1 MFCAERKGSYMT
13 QRMLNALE
21 ENPIIAAAKDDESLV
36 KALQSS
42 CRVVFLLYGN
52 LMTVA
57 GLVKQVQAA
66 GKLAFVH
73 MDLIEGLSSKEI
85 AVDSLKAMA
94 GPEGIISTR
103 AGQIRRARHLGM
115 MTVQRFFIIDSM
127 SLRGMQS
134 QLKTG
139 KPDFVEVLPGLM
151 PRVITDVVQI
161 TEAPLIASGLIQ
173 YKDEVVAALRAGA
186 AAISTTAAA
195 VWEL

>member
-1 MFCAERKGSYMT
+1 MK
-13 QRMLNALE
+13 QRMLDALE
-21 ENPIIAAAKDDESLV
+21 ENPIIAAAKDDDSLTE
-36 KALQSS
+36 ALASS

-52 LMTVA
+52 LMTVT
-57 GLVKQVQAA
+57 GLVKRTQAA

-103 AGQIRRARHLGM
+103 AAQIRRARHLGLL
-115 MTVQRFFIIDSM
+115 TVQRFFVIDSM
-127 SLRGMQS
+127 SLRGLQS
-134 QLKTG
+134 QLKIG

-151 PRVITDVVQI
+151 PRVITDVAQI
-161 TEAPLIASGLIQ
+161 TEVPLIASGLIQ
-173 YKDEVVAALRAGA
+173 YKEEVVAALRAGA
-186 AAISTTAAA
+186 AAISTTAPA

>member
-1 MFCAERKGSYMT
+1 MK
-13 QRMLNALE
+13 QRMLDALE

-186 AAISTTAAA
+186 SAISTTAAA